1 MTENEQFKIQ
11 LEVERLRDKYGG
23 LSNLSQYEIIMF
35 ALSKLNEREATLT
48 DGGWKCPAC
57 GAKRKERFS
66 HCVACGQA
74 LRRAKVDIKEFA
86 KSIDGK
92 ERDYPQFTKGEIQTA
107 RENGFVIVYGCS
119 DDLMEFRGAIDDE
132 GGCYDGGRVYFNKTE
147 VCQDESDRSAFDNYS
162 NSINAVWDG
171 DTDENEK
178 LITWTYETEIPH
190 ETFMIYEGREPY
202 CRGIVFSVGDLK

>member
-11 LEVERLRDKYGG
+11 LEVERLREKYSG
-23 LSNLSQYEIIMF
+23 LADLSQYEIIML
-35 ALSKLNEREATLT
+35 ALSKMYEREATLT

-74 LRRAKVDIKEFA
+74 LRRESVDIKEFA
-86 KSIDGK
+86 KSISGK
-92 ERDYPQFTKGEIQTA
+92 ERSYPHFTKEEIGIA
-107 RENGFVIVYGCS
+107 KENGFVIVYGCS
-119 DDLMEFRGAIDDE
+119 DDLMEFEGAICDE
-132 GGCYDGGRVYFNKTE
+132 AGCFDGGRIYFNKTE

-162 NSINAVWDG
+162 NSINAVWGG
-171 DTDENEK
+171 DTDENGK

-190 ETFMIYEGREPY
+190 ETFMIYEDGEPF
-202 CRGIVFSVGDLK
+202 CRGIVFRIEDLK